1 MLVSVESIIICDD
14 SGTGKSH
21 TCGRVGDRNR
31 IKINNNTNRKR
42 EGQKEGEREFRGAPY
57 ARAGLEKRV
66 QERRER
72 EKGRK
77 KKEKK
82 ITKLQ

>member
-1 MLVSVESIIICDD
+1 MESIIIICDD

-42 EGQKEGEREFRGAPY
+42 EGRERERESSGVHHTHGLVWRRGC
-57 ARAGLEKRV
+57 KKD
-66 QERRER
+66 ER

-82 ITKLQ
+82 

>member
-42 EGQKEGEREFRGAPY
+42 EGQREGDREFRGAPY

-72 EKGRK
+72 KRTEKER
-77 KKEKK
+77 KK